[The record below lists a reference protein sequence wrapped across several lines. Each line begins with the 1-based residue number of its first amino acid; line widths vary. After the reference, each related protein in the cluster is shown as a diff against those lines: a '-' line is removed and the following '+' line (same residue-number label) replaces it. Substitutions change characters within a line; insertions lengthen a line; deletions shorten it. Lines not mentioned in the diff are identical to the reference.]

1 MAEKSSIAESVGVPA
16 GFDPHRVRGDFPIL
30 SRTVADGRPLAY
42 LDNAA
47 TTQKPRAVLD
57 ALQEYYSSYNSNV
70 HRAIHELG
78 QEATEAYEDAR
89 GVCAGFIN
97 APESACVVFTRG
109 TTESINLVAYAW
121 GRASICEGDQII
133 ATEMEHHSN
142 LVPWQILAKEKGA
155 NLLTVPVLEDGT
167 LDLDVYESLLSPRVK
182 LVAVTHMSNILGTIN
197 PLPRMISAAH
207 AAGAKFLV
215 DAAQSVPHFEIDV
228 QNLDCDFLACSG
240 HKMLGPTGIGILYAR
255 RELLEEMPPFMG
267 GGEMIHKVTLEQSTW
282 AEIPHKFEAGT
293 PNIAGAI
300 GLRAAV
306 RYLQSIGMG
315 AIRDHEESLTA
326 YALQRLRSMPDIRI
340 LGDAP
345 DRGGVLSFLMDDIH
359 PHDIAQLV
367 DREGV
372 AIRAG
377 HGCAQPLLRRFGTNA
392 VSRASFCLYS
402 TEEDIEQL
410 CAALGKA
417 RDFFHHGNG

>member
-1 MAEKSSIAESVGVPA
+1 MAEKTSIAGPVGASA
-16 GFDPHRVRGDFPIL
+16 GFDPQRARWDFPIL
-30 SRTVADGRPLAY
+30 GRTVAGGRPLAY

-47 TTQKPRAVLD
+47 TTQKPRVVLD
-57 ALQEYYSSYNSNV
+57 ALQEYYASYNSNV

-89 GVCAGFIN
+89 RVCAGFIN
-97 APESACVVFTRG
+97 APEAASVVFTRG
-109 TTESINLVAYAW
+109 TTESINLVAFAW
-121 GRASICEGDQII
+121 GRASICEGDEIVV
-133 ATEMEHHSN
+133 TEMEHHSN
-142 LVPWQILAKEKGA
+142 LVPWQMLAEDKGA
-155 NLLTVPVLEDGT
+155 KLLTIPVLEDGT
-167 LDLDVYESLLSPRVK
+167 LDIEAYESFLSPRVK

-215 DAAQSVPHFEIDV
+215 DAAQSVPHFEVDV

-240 HKMLGPTGIGILYAR
+240 HKMLGPTGIGFLYAR

-267 GGEMIHKVTLEQSTW
+267 GGEMIHKVTMEESTW

-300 GLRAAV
+300 GLRSAV
-306 RYLQSIGMG
+306 RYLQSFGMG
-315 AIRDHEESLTA
+315 AIREHEDSLTR
-326 YALQRLRSMPDIRI
+326 YALQRLRAMPDVRI
-340 LGDAP
+340 LGEAA
-345 DRGGVLSFLMDDIH
+345 DRGGVISFLMDDIH

-392 VSRASFCLYS
+392 VSRASFCLYT
-402 TEEDIEQL
+402 TEEEIDNL
-410 CAALGKA
+410 CEALGKA